1 LPQCWNASIEI
12 ELSNHLHHFTI
23 GETMNA
29 QFKNL
34 RLNLAGMTTVL
45 IFLSG
50 CAAMQQIQDALLN
63 VKRLQFKLDSVAP
76 GSLAGI
82 NLAAIDSPA
91 KISIQDGL
99 KLVAAFKQK
108 SLPLYMTLH
117 VAAKNPNDGGGGSSK
132 RTALLKALAWTLKID
147 GKETITGDIP
157 SPIEI
162 PGTGQTTI
170 IPLQL
175 SLDLYKFFNDQGY
188 ENILNL
194 ALAIAGK
201 EGSAS
206 RLTLTAVP
214 TVSVAGF
221 DVAYPGQIEIVDKEF
236 TNP

>member
-1 LPQCWNASIEI
+1 
-12 ELSNHLHHFTI
+12 
-23 GETMNA
+23 MNA
-29 QFKNL
+29 QFKMTNL
-34 RLNLAGMTTVL
+34 NVPALIAAL

-50 CAAMQQIQDALLN
+50 CAAMQQIQDTLLN
-63 VKRLQFKLDSVAP
+63 IKRLQFKLDSVAP

-82 NLAAIDSPA
+82 NLAAIDSPT

-99 KLVAAFKQK
+99 KLVAAFQQK

-117 VAAKNPNDGGGGSSK
+117 VAAKNPNDGAGGSTK

-157 SPIEI
+157 NPIEI

-175 SLDLYKFFNDQGY
+175 SLDLYKFFSDQGY
-188 ENILNL
+188 ESLLKL